1 MRTAHTHL
9 LLGLGNDLLRDDSVG
24 LRVVRILRP
33 RLAGRAD
40 WSVVENGEGGLS
52 LLDAWS
58 GCDEICLVD
67 AVRTGR
73 RPVGWVHRWAGDDL
87 PRLVRG
93 SMHAMGVGEVLALG
107 RLLNLPMPRWLTVLG
122 IEVVDAETLDT
133 DMSSALSRVLPL
145 VVERVWAVVLER
157 LGSPGAAPWQVADA
171 CLPGMLAMDQ
181 RSPAWPTH

>member
-1 MRTAHTHL
+1 MRSSCTHL
-9 LLGLGNDLLRDDSVG
+9 LLGLGNDLLRDDSIG
-24 LRVVRILRP
+24 LRVVRTLRP

-107 RLLNLPMPRWLTVLG
+107 RLLGLPMPRWLTVLG

-133 DMSSALSRVLPL
+133 DITAAMRSVLPL

-157 LGSPGAAPWQVADA
+157 LDSPGAAPYQAADA
-171 CLPGMLAMDQ
+171 LFSGMLAVEE
-181 RSPAWPTH
+181 RSQSWPRP